1 MKFSKIVILFLGTAV
16 FMSACAKNKSHRR
29 IARPAA
35 GTAGLNNDA
44 QTSKVPGIDDVQ
56 TASKTKLETGTLS
69 GANERV
75 PQIPAER
82 LAETSTQQIAQS
94 TTPQMQTASEAEVNG
109 EPPND
114 GGNHNAECGTAYRA
128 NNDMWYPGLPFPPSQ
143 VRICT
148 GHGGG
153 QVSEEEM
160 YKCEAGNG
168 YVYTDARQDGLMAL
182 VAQNYRKLPAYLD
195 VPSRR
200 LSRRIQ
206 DVKVQSNLLKVGSVN
221 VTVALF
227 AGKDANG
234 KNRYN
239 HVRLAGSIKKSGRA
253 KLHAAGNANY
263 EGELTCA
270 DVSGTCDNA
279 ILRLDHVIS
288 RETEVLRPAKTG
300 KNKKNATLK
309 KRIRKRAGVG
319 AIAFIVIRN
328 GDAHVTMSEAERRGY
343 RSLNNRAH
351 QLFAQIMSNTVN
363 NTCLNILSDLKEGR
377 RKIPRCAYQR
387 LQQECAR
394 SSYHQPAAAE
404 FNLRTWAVV
413 HGRSGFEFSMMN
425 DSGDA
430 KLSVRGP
437 LVATNAKPMWS
448 RPLKIKGPMAAGIEN
463 AFLVANDGGGNLN
476 LQLDF
481 NGQYKAQSRINV
493 TSISHDVRFGAS
505 ADEVSQAQ
513 VPEVETSALAEQRDV
528 QAADNEEQQVEGE
541 EEKPAASAAPA
552 VAQPVPEPPVTQAP
566 LTQPADKA
574 ATQEPA
580 AAAPTANAGNVPPAS
595 EIPAVDDSTQ
605 TPTAGS
611 FDEEQ

>member
-1 MKFSKIVILFLGTAV
+1 MKFSKIVILFLGTAMFV
-16 FMSACAKNKSHRR
+16 SACAKNKSHRR
-29 IARPAA
+29 VARPAA
-35 GTAGLNNDA
+35 GTAGFNNNA
-44 QTSKVPGIDDVQ
+44 QTPTDKIPGFDDV
-56 TASKTKLETGTLS
+56 ASSNTKLETGSLS
-69 GANERV
+69 GVNERV
-75 PQIPAER
+75 PQVPAEQF
-82 LAETSTQQIAQS
+82 LETTQQTAHPVTS
-94 TTPQMQTASEAEVNG
+94 PQMQTASESEVNG

-168 YVYTDARQDGLMAL
+168 YVYTDARQDGLMSL
-182 VAQNYRKLPAYLD
+182 VAQNYHKLPAYLD
-195 VPSRR
+195 APSRR

-206 DVKVQSNLLKVGSVN
+206 DVTVQSNLFKVGSVN
-221 VTVALF
+221 VTIALF
-227 AGKDANG
+227 AGKDAKG

-239 HVRLAGSIKKSGRA
+239 HIRLAGSIKKSGRA
-253 KLHAAGNANY
+253 KLHAVGNANY
-263 EGELTCA
+263 GGELTCA

-288 RETEVLRPAKTG
+288 RDEVLRPAKTG
-300 KNKKNATLK
+300 KNKKNAMIK

-343 RSLNNRAH
+343 RSLNNQAH

-363 NTCLNILSDLKEGR
+363 NTCLNILSDLREGR

-413 HGRSGFEFSMMN
+413 HGRAGFEFSMMN
-425 DSGDA
+425 DAGDA
-430 KLSVRGP
+430 KLSIRGP

-448 RPLKIKGPMAAGIEN
+448 RPLKISGPMAAGIEN

-481 NGQYKAQSRINV
+481 NGQYKAQSRVSV
-493 TSISHDVRFGAS
+493 TSISNDVRFGAS
-505 ADEVSQAQ
+505 SSEANQAQ
-513 VPEVETSALAEQRDV
+513 VPEVETSALAEQGDV
-528 QAADNEEQQVEGE
+528 QAAAGDEQQVEGDD
-541 EEKPAASAAPA
+541 EKPATSAPA

-566 LTQPADKA
+566 LTQPVDKGTA
-574 ATQEPA
+574 APA
-580 AAAPTANAGNVPPAS
+580 AQAPAAS

-605 TPTAGS
+605 THTSGS
-611 FDEEQ
+611 FDEE